1 MADGMI
7 CRRGGGAQAGD
18 LTGFLD
24 GTITELHD
32 PHVTSLRNAYVF
44 SGCTDLSVIDLPALS
59 AFPSGISFS
68 AVTPNLTTAT
78 FGVSA
83 MVNTTSFS
91 RATSLEEINLP
102 NCPRILSNAFYGCTS
117 LERVSLPSALVI
129 GASAFYGATALSTIS
144 LPACAYLST
153 YAFGACSS
161 LQSVYLMGSSMVAL
175 QNTEVFKSTP
185 ISVSTYLG
193 TYGSVYVP
201 VSLYDTYVADPFWTL
216 YSSRIVG
223 V

>member
-7 CRRGGGAQAGD
+7 CRRGGAQAGD

-32 PHVTSLRNAYVF
+32 SHVTSLRNAYVF

-59 AFPSGISFS
+59 AFPAGINFS
-68 AVTPNLTTAT
+68 TATPNLTTAT

-83 MVNTTSFS
+83 MINTTSFS

-102 NCPRILSNAFYGCTS
+102 NCPRILSNAFFACTS

-144 LPACAYLST
+144 LPACTNLST
-153 YAFGACSS
+153 YAFGACSA
-161 LQSVYLMGSSMVAL
+161 LQSVYLMGSSVAAM
-175 QNTEVFKSTP
+175 QATTVFYHTP
-185 ISVSTYLG
+185 IADSTYLG
-193 TYGSVYVP
+193 AYGSVYVP
-201 VSLYDTYVADPFWTL
+201 ASLYASYVADAQWQL